1 MTTPALQ
8 AVRLDL
14 SPEPASDPLPT
25 FEWSRCRLWQRLRN
39 VDVQDVDQAGR
50 RSRFGFP
57 YRVRGPFRII
67 VWRLSVAFGLIVLGA
82 VVVFLGRS
90 GYRDTAGHPLGWLTS
105 FYYAAVTLTTI
116 GYGDV
121 VPVSDTARIV
131 NTLVITPLR
140 LGFLLLLVGTT
151 ISALTERTRA
161 EWREQTWRRKVRG
174 HTVVVGYG
182 TKGRAA
188 VATLRSRGTRLQ
200 EIVVV
205 DVSAAAVGEANRH
218 GLVGIVG
225 DGTRTD
231 VLARAELGRAGHVLI
246 ATSRD
251 DTAVLAALTAR
262 RMNEAAVI
270 TASVARAE
278 NAPLLREGGADN
290 VITSAETA
298 GHLLGVASLSPA
310 VGTVLE
316 ELLSAG
322 LGLEFAERSP
332 APAEVGRDPRQISD
346 PVLAVVRDG
355 APLRYSD
362 PRVGVIRP
370 DDRLVVAR
378 ESPQAPPRADPPA
391 EDHS

>member
-1 MTTPALQ
+1 M
-8 AVRLDL
+8 
-14 SPEPASDPLPT
+14 
-25 FEWSRCRLWQRLRN
+25 
-39 VDVQDVDQAGR
+39 DVQDEDQAGR
-50 RSRFGFP
+50 RSRFEFP
-57 YRVRGPFRII
+57 HRARGPLRII
-67 VWRLSVAFGLIVLGA
+67 LSRLTIAFGFIVLGT

-90 GYRDTAGHPLGWLTS
+90 GYRDSTGHPLGLLTS
-105 FYYAAVTLTTI
+105 FYYSAVTLTTI

-121 VPVSDTARIV
+121 VPASDTARIV

-140 LGFLLLLVGTT
+140 LGFLLVLVGTT

-161 EWREQTWRRKVRG
+161 EWREQTWRNKVRQ
-174 HTVVVGYG
+174 HTVMVGYG

-188 VATLRSRGTRLQ
+188 VATLRTRGTLPR

-225 DGTRTD
+225 DGTRSD
-231 VLARAELGRAGHVLI
+231 VLERAELGKAGHVLI
-246 ATSRD
+246 ATASD

-262 RMNEAAVI
+262 RMNATAVI

-278 NAPLLREGGADN
+278 NVVLLREGGADN
-290 VITSAETA
+290 VITSSETA

-322 LGLEFAERSP
+322 LGLEVAERSP
-332 APAEVGRDPRQISD
+332 KPEEVGRAPRQISE

-355 APLRYSD
+355 RPLRYSD
-362 PRVGVIRP
+362 PRIGAVRA
-370 DDRLVVAR
+370 DDRLVIAR
-378 ESPQAPPRADPPA
+378 EAPGSHRRAADQ
-391 EDHS
+391 DGKN

>member
-1 MTTPALQ
+1 M
-8 AVRLDL
+8 
-14 SPEPASDPLPT
+14 
-25 FEWSRCRLWQRLRN
+25 
-39 VDVQDVDQAGR
+39 
-50 RSRFGFP
+50 
-57 YRVRGPFRII
+57 RGPFRII
-67 VWRLSVAFGLIVLGA
+67 LWRLALAFGLIALA
-82 VVVFLGRS
+82 AAVVFLGRS
-90 GYRDTAGHPLGWLTS
+90 GYRDSAGHPVGRLTS
-105 FYYAAVTLTTI
+105 FSYAAVTLTTI

-121 VPVSDTARIV
+121 VPVSGTARLV

-140 LGFLLLLVGTT
+140 LGFLLILVGTT

-161 EWREQTWRRKVRG
+161 EWREQSWRRKVRG

-188 VATLRSRGTRLQ
+188 VVTLRARGTRPR

-205 DVSAAAVGEANRH
+205 DVSAAAVDEANRH

-231 VLARAELGRAGHVLI
+231 VLERAELGRAGHVLI
-246 ATSRD
+246 ATTRD

-262 RMNEAAVI
+262 RMNGAA
-270 TASVARAE
+270 
-278 NAPLLREGGADN
+278 

-316 ELLSAG
+316 ELLSTG
-322 LGLEFAERSP
+322 LGLEIAERPP
-332 APAEVGRDPRQISD
+332 APAEVGHAPGQIAE

-355 APLRYSD
+355 SPLRYND
-362 PRVGVIRP
+362 PRIGAIRP
-370 DDRLVVAR
+370 DDRLVTAR
-378 ESPQAPPRADPPA
+378 EPRRGPSPD
-391 EDHS
+391 